1 MRIAD
6 YMICAVQ
13 REAKQ
18 KFACEACSKK
28 WVSGIAVSEACF
40 CLQIDFYAFRYF
52 DVILEDESSNF
63 RREAK
68 QKLKIIQL
76 LFRNLKELSYKVWIE
91 FTLAVGDRQLPLM
104 IIIKIMVTSK
114 MLSHMPPTF

>member
-1 MRIAD
+1 
-6 YMICAVQ
+6 MICAVQ

-68 QKLKIIQL
+68 LKKNPAFVQKLKRVVLQSL
-76 LFRNLKELSYKVWIE
+76 
-91 FTLAVGDRQLPLM
+91 D
-104 IIIKIMVTSK
+104 
-114 MLSHMPPTF
+114 

>member
-18 KFACEACSKK
+18 KFACEAFSKK

-40 CLQIDFYAFRYF
+40 CLPIDFYAFRYF
-52 DVILEDESSNF
+52 DVIFVDESSNF

-68 QKLKIIQL
+68 QKFKRIQL

-91 FTLAVGDRQLPLM
+91 FNLAVSDTNDYHQDHGDL
-104 IIIKIMVTSK
+104 
-114 MLSHMPPTF
+114 